1 MVEVFGDEVSRLLA
15 VIDRILDDGRPY
27 LAGEYSIGDIM
38 HFPWLQPLH
47 WLKAP
52 PLMEQANVVKW
63 VERIAERP
71 AVQRGMKV
79 PE

>member
-1 MVEVFGDEVSRLLA
+1 
-15 VIDRILDDGRPY
+15 
-27 LAGEYSIGDIM
+27 M

-52 PLMEQANVVKW
+52 PLMEQANVVAW
-63 VERIAERP
+63 IERIAERP

-79 PE
+79 PES